1 MSQLYEASQ
10 LKDDRVRSVRHAEF
24 LILNQICYEQNMN
37 NMSLSA
43 GVNRP
48 FYDDVEKKRCFTA
61 VKNMRR
67 LFSGMMDKRVKY
79 LPEELQEEHLL
90 LSQER
95 KPI

>member
-1 MSQLYEASQ
+1 M
-10 LKDDRVRSVRHAEF
+10 KDDRVRSVRHAEF

-67 LFSGMMDKRVKY
+67 LFSGMMEKRVKY
-79 LPEELQEEHLL
+79 LTPDQQEEHRLL
-90 LSQER
+90 DQER
-95 KPI
+95 KL

>member
-79 LPEELQEEHLL
+79 LPEELQEEHRLL
-90 LSQER
+90 DQER